1 MPVVIQSELQLIPNQ
16 PMRMLEIAITLESC
30 PQHCFYIRLV
40 LHFQNWCSIWSIYCI
55 NGALILPT
63 HKVQFNIY
71 CPILNCTLWV
81 GKIDAPFLGLVLHLE
96 HLSHKWSIFLRSIY
110 HINGAPFYR
119 KQDWCSK
126 DAPILILHLEHNYN
140 KWCIVLQWS
149 TILLTRSSLHAP
161 FSSKK

>member
-1 MPVVIQSELQLIPNQ
+1 M
-16 PMRMLEIAITLESC
+16 
-30 PQHCFYIRLV
+30 F
-40 LHFQNWCSIWSIYCI
+40 HFNNKCSKWSTNLKI
-55 NGALILPT
+55 GASILPT
-63 HKVQFNIY
+63 HKVHFNIGQY
-71 CPILNCTLWV
+71 ILNCTLWV